1 MQREP
6 LSTGEHPHLG
16 LTFELLLNLHPLNVP
31 TLGFG
36 EAVVLEAGQGGR
48 SLMEAERFNRGGGKT
63 QAVEGYAG

>member
-48 SLMEAERFNRGGGKT
+48 SLMEAGGLIGG
-63 QAVEGYAG
+63 EGRRRQ